1 MGSGA
6 EEKFIQLFCDVFG
19 PGKGQYVYL
28 QYPVV
33 DIYGRHR
40 TIDFAIKSAFGKV
53 AFEIDGTT
61 WHSPEKVSEGK
72 YIDDLLKQ
80 NSLVYDGWKVYRWT
94 DRQIETTPERVK
106 DELVTFLGESPA
118 LFYIDDDMPAQNGK
132 VFILREHQEG
142 ALRNL
147 CQMRNEHQTIALVQ
161 GATGS
166 GKSAIGVLDAKSLGK
181 RTLFLAH
188 TNELVEQAYS
198 NFR

>member
-1 MGSGA
+1 MAKKQKHFMGSGA

-94 DRQIETTPERVK
+94 DRQIETTPERV
-106 DELVTFLGESPA
+106 
-118 LFYIDDDMPAQNGK
+118 
-132 VFILREHQEG
+132 
-142 ALRNL
+142 
-147 CQMRNEHQTIALVQ
+147 
-161 GATGS
+161 
-166 GKSAIGVLDAKSLGK
+166 
-181 RTLFLAH
+181 
-188 TNELVEQAYS
+188 
-198 NFR
+198 